1 MKKLKH
7 MILYSLASGMLIAVG
22 FFAAF
27 AIMPS
32 QLLSAIDDVGAPTV
46 ETNPLLVNQET
57 TYSQIYQ
64 TVAPSV
70 VAISIQGRQSG
81 DSQWIPISSGSGF
94 VVDTNG
100 HIVTNNHVVATALD
114 IEQVAG
120 QGAEAR
126 IEIAMFDGTI
136 TSADIIG
143 FDPDSDIAVIKIN
156 VQQDRLRPVSFADSD
171 ALLEGQIVFALGNPF
186 SNDWTMTTGIIS
198 ALNRSIPGL
207 DTFQTGGVIQ
217 TDAAINPGNSG
228 GPLVNINGQVI
239 GVNSQINSESGSN
252 SGIGFAVPGNLV
264 LRVANSLIATGD
276 VQYSYLG
283 ISSLPIN
290 LSVIEA
296 FNLPDNIRGVGI
308 RAVEPNTPAA
318 IAGLRSISNNGIDII
333 TAIDGRPVANFDELI
348 AYLSIHTAPGDTV
361 NMTIYRNGQIVQ
373 IPVTLSNRPN

>member
-1 MKKLKH
+1 MKKIKH
-7 MILYSLASGMLIAVG
+7 MVLYSLASGVLMAVG

-27 AIMPS
+27 AVMPA
-32 QLLSAIDDVGAPTV
+32 QFLGAIDDVGAPNV

-100 HIVTNNHVVATALD
+100 HIVTNNHVVATALN
-114 IEQVAG
+114 IEEAAG

-126 IEIAMFDGTI
+126 IEVAMFDGTI
-136 TSADIIG
+136 ARASIIG
-143 FDPDSDIAVIKIN
+143 VDPDSDIAVIRIN

-171 ALLEGQIVFALGNPF
+171 VLQEGQIVFALGNPF

-264 LRVANSLIATGD
+264 IRVANSLIATGD

-296 FNLPDNIRGVGI
+296 FNLPNNIRGAGI
-308 RAVEPNTPAA
+308 RTVEPGTPAA
-318 IAGLRSISNNGIDII
+318 VAGLQGLSNNGVDII
-333 TAIDGRPVANFDELI
+333 TAINGIPVANFEDLI
-348 AYLSIHTAPGDTV
+348 AYLSIHTAPGNTV
-361 NMTIYRNGQIVQ
+361 TFTIYRNGQILQV
-373 IPVTLSNRPN
+373 PVTLASRPN